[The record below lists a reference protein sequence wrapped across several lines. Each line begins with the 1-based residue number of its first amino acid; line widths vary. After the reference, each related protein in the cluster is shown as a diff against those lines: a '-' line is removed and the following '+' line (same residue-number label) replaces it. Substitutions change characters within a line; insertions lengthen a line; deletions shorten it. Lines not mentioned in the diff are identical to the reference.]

1 MFDVVP
7 DAQTKAAHEKAVQR
21 AAGREVKAVPGKLY
35 TDIAEKRKLLREI
48 YGGMM
53 TLTDVARELGR
64 DRSVARAWVRELGL
78 GTQIGKRVYYE
89 TDEIAKAIVQ
99 GRGMCA

>member
-1 MFDVVP
+1 M
-7 DAQTKAAHEKAVQR
+7 
-21 AAGREVKAVPGKLY
+21 PGKLY

-64 DRSVARAWVRELGL
+64 DRSVARVWVRELGL

-89 TDEIAKAIVQ
+89 TDEIAKAIVN

>member
-1 MFDVVP
+1 MP
-7 DAQTKAAHEKAVQR
+7 S
-21 AAGREVKAVPGKLY
+21 KLY
-35 TDIAEKRKLLREI
+35 NDIAEKRRILREL
-48 YGGMM
+48 YSGMM
-53 TLTDVARELGR
+53 TLTDVAKELGVKR
-64 DRSVARAWVRELGL
+64 DVARAWVRSLGL

>member
-1 MFDVVP
+1 M
-7 DAQTKAAHEKAVQR
+7 AN
-21 AAGREVKAVPGKLY
+21 LY
-35 TDIAEKRKLLREI
+35 TNIAEKRKILREI

-53 TLTDVARELGR
+53 TLTDVAKELGNR

-99 GRGMCA
+99 GRGMCV

>member
-1 MFDVVP
+1 M
-7 DAQTKAAHEKAVQR
+7 
-21 AAGREVKAVPGKLY
+21 PGELY
-35 TDIAEKRKLLREI
+35 TKIAEKRRIMREI

-53 TLTDVARELGR
+53 TLTDVAKELGR
-64 DRSVARAWVRELGL
+64 SRDVARAWVRSLEL

-89 TDEIAKAIVQ
+89 TDEIAKAIVH

>member
-1 MFDVVP
+1 M
-7 DAQTKAAHEKAVQR
+7 ATKI
-21 AAGREVKAVPGKLY
+21 Y
-35 TDIAEKRKLLREI
+35 TDIAEKRKILREI

-53 TLTDVARELGR
+53 TLTDVAKELSVT
-64 DRSVARAWVRELGL
+64 RSVARAWVRELGL
-78 GTQIGKRVYYE
+78 GSQIGKRIYYE

>member
-1 MFDVVP
+1 M
-7 DAQTKAAHEKAVQR
+7 
-21 AAGREVKAVPGKLY
+21 PGKLY
-35 TDIAEKRKLLREI
+35 NDIAEKRKILREL
-48 YGGMM
+48 YSGMM
-53 TLTDVARELGR
+53 TLTDVAKELGVKR
-64 DRSVARAWVRELGL
+64 DVARAWVRGLGL

>member
-1 MFDVVP
+1 M
-7 DAQTKAAHEKAVQR
+7 AAKI
-21 AAGREVKAVPGKLY
+21 Y
-35 TDIAEKRKLLREI
+35 TDIAEKRKIMRDI

-53 TLTDVARELGR
+53 TLTDVARELSVNRG
-64 DRSVARAWVRELGL
+64 VARAWVRGLGL

>member
-1 MFDVVP
+1 M
-7 DAQTKAAHEKAVQR
+7 
-21 AAGREVKAVPGKLY
+21 AGTIY
-35 TDIAEKRKLLREI
+35 TNIAEKRRILRDI

-64 DRSVARAWVRELGL
+64 TREVARVWVRSLGL

>member
-1 MFDVVP
+1 MP
-7 DAQTKAAHEKAVQR
+7 A
-21 AAGREVKAVPGKLY
+21 KLY
-35 TDIAEKRKLLREI
+35 TDIAEKRKLLREL

-53 TLTDVARELGR
+53 TLTDVAKELGNR

>member
-1 MFDVVP
+1 M
-7 DAQTKAAHEKAVQR
+7 
-21 AAGREVKAVPGKLY
+21 AGTIY
-35 TDIAEKRKLLREI
+35 TNIAEKRKILREL

-53 TLTDVARELGR
+53 TLADVARELGR
-64 DRSVARAWVRELGL
+64 TREVARTWVRSLGL

>member
-1 MFDVVP
+1 MKQG
-7 DAQTKAAHEKAVQR
+7 QTGARAGQGLKKPPIR
-21 AAGREVKAVPGKLY
+21 AAGKEMKSMRTLY
-35 TDIAEKRKLLREI
+35 ADIAEKRKLLREI

-64 DRSVARAWVRELGL
+64 DRSVARAWVRSLGL

-89 TDEIAKAIVQ
+89 TDEIAKAIVN

>member
-1 MFDVVP
+1 M
-7 DAQTKAAHEKAVQR
+7 
-21 AAGREVKAVPGKLY
+21 AGTIY
-35 TDIAEKRKLLREI
+35 TNIAEKRKILREL

-53 TLTDVARELGR
+53 TLTDVAKELGR
-64 DRSVARAWVRELGL
+64 TREVARAWVRGLGL

>member
-1 MFDVVP
+1 M
-7 DAQTKAAHEKAVQR
+7 
-21 AAGREVKAVPGKLY
+21 PGKLY

-53 TLTDVARELGR
+53 TLTDVAKELGNR
-64 DRSVARAWVRELGL
+64 DRSVARAWVRSLGL

-89 TDEIAKAIVQ
+89 TDEIAKAIVH

>member
-1 MFDVVP
+1 M
-7 DAQTKAAHEKAVQR
+7 
-21 AAGREVKAVPGKLY
+21 AGTIY
-35 TDIAEKRKLLREI
+35 TNIAEKRKIMREI

-64 DRSVARAWVRELGL
+64 TREVARVWVRSLGL

>member
-1 MFDVVP
+1 M
-7 DAQTKAAHEKAVQR
+7 
-21 AAGREVKAVPGKLY
+21 AGNIYAN
-35 TDIAEKRKLLREI
+35 IAEKRKILREL

-53 TLTDVARELGR
+53 TLVDVANELGR
-64 DRSVARAWVRELGL
+64 SRDVARAWVRALGL
-78 GTQIGKRVYYE
+78 GTQIGKRTYYE